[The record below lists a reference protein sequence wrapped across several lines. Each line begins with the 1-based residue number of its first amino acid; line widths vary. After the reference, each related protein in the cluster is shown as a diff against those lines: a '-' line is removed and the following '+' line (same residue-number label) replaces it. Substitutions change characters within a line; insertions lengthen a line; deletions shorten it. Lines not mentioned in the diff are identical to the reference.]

1 MFLPKLWDKNRN
13 NGIAI
18 NPENDTA
25 LAITKYSFTKIFWFL
40 SKTWNNIRK
49 KRDINITETTLVRRF
64 LNDLFS
70 MKYLSKNST
79 GINRIKREAKNVI
92 NDQNNPWPFQFIS
105 VCSTSP
111 ADSRNK
117 YTEKPSKDVPKT
129 KKYKPIIGKIWLR
142 LKLILF
148 FLKLLS
154 SYCIQTY

>member
-1 MFLPKLWDKNRN
+1 MFLPKLWNKNSN
-13 NGIAI
+13 SGIAI
-18 NPENDTA
+18 KPENDTA

-49 KRDINITETTLVRRF
+49 KRDINITETTLARRL

-79 GINRIKREAKNVI
+79 GINKIKIEAKSVI

-105 VCSTSP
+105 VCSTNP

-117 YTEKPSKDVPKT
+117 
-129 KKYKPIIGKIWLR
+129 
-142 LKLILF
+142 
-148 FLKLLS
+148 
-154 SYCIQTY
+154 

>member
-1 MFLPKLWDKNRN
+1 MT
-13 NGIAI
+13 
-18 NPENDTA
+18 E
-25 LAITKYSFTKIFWFL
+25 ITF
-40 SKTWNNIRK
+40 
-49 KRDINITETTLVRRF
+49 VRRF

-79 GINRIKREAKNVI
+79 GINKIKREAKNVI

-129 KKYKPIIGKIWLR
+129 KKYKPIIGKI
-142 LKLILF
+142 
-148 FLKLLS
+148 
-154 SYCIQTY
+154 